1 MVGKLV
7 LCQLIDNEWKL
18 HPTDGCPVF
27 YLWTIEKEETQQHLF
42 ISLNECY
49 HVEKVNQ

>member
-18 HPTDGCPVF
+18 HPSDGCPVF
-27 YLWTIEKEETQQHLF
+27 YLGTIEREGTQHLL
-42 ISLNECY
+42 ILLNEWY